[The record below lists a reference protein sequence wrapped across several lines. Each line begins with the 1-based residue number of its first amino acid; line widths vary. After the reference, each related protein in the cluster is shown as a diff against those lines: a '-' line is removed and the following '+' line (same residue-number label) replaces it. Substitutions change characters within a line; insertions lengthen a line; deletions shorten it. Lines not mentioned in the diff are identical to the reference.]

1 MHKTN
6 GNWNFPKFH
15 ARRHAFDDIKNKG
28 AVRNFGTKISESM
41 HQDIHVTPQ
50 LVKHD
55 HRRTVATFI
64 REQID
69 TLAIDSC
76 PADTPEEEDVEPTIL
91 SNVEIGSKLK
101 PITFHALEQS
111 MAEDTAFERFRI
123 KFGDFITPFQFLKV
137 HYDSLSTWT
146 TATDYLR
153 CSPKFHGQP
162 RYDCVLVKTEQRPFF
177 ARLLYLFSCTVEDK
191 SHPFA
196 LILPLDAPTGRS
208 RRTDKELRFR
218 RVRAKTRKRSE
229 FISVHSIIRGAV
241 LVPDVDEVD
250 EFIVFDVLDTVV

>member
-1 MHKTN
+1 
-6 GNWNFPKFH
+6 
-15 ARRHAFDDIKNKG
+15 
-28 AVRNFGTKISESM
+28 
-41 HQDIHVTPQ
+41 
-50 LVKHD
+50 
-55 HRRTVATFI
+55 
-64 REQID
+64 
-69 TLAIDSC
+69 
-76 PADTPEEEDVEPTIL
+76 
-91 SNVEIGSKLK
+91 
-101 PITFHALEQS
+101 

-123 KFGDFITPFQFLKV
+123 KFGDFVSDFLPMFGYTLPNGKRMRFEDTNTITPFQFLKV

-191 SHPFA
+191 
-196 LILPLDAPTGRS
+196 
-208 RRTDKELRFR
+208 FR